1 MSSSLG
7 RRKNQNKMGNQDC
20 TIYIGN
26 IDPQVTEQLLFELIS
41 HISPVVSIKMPKDRI
56 TELHQGY
63 GFVELRTS
71 DDAEY
76 VKQIYS
82 GLRLYNKPLKI
93 SRATQDDNNSSSRSN
108 GGGNNN
114 TSGSINSSFIG
125 IGAILYIGNL
135 DELVDEKILFET
147 FSNFGNLI
155 SNPIIERDNIT
166 GKSKNFGFI
175 SYDSF
180 ESSDKAIKEMNG
192 KLILNKQ
199 IKLDYAF
206 KSNGKNREKHG
217 DKSERL
223 LAEKA
228 KLNNFNLKAS
238 NSSSQQ
244 TITNS
249 NNNNNNHNK
258 HNNNNNNS
266 FQNIRLG

>member
-1 MSSSLG
+1 
-7 RRKNQNKMGNQDC
+7 
-20 TIYIGN
+20 
-26 IDPQVTEQLLFELIS
+26 
-41 HISPVVSIKMPKDRI
+41 MPKDRI
-56 TELHQGY
+56 TKLQQGY

-93 SRATQDDNNSSSRSN
+93 SRATQDDNNSSKSN
-108 GGGNNN
+108 GSGNIGNNN
-114 TSGSINSSFIG
+114 TNGSINSSFIG

-135 DELVDEKILFET
+135 DELVDEKLLYET

-155 SNPIIERDNIT
+155 SNPIIERDNLT

-228 KLNNFNLKAS
+228 KLNNFNLKNS
-238 NSSSQQ
+238 NSSSQR
-244 TITNS
+244 TG
-249 NNNNNNHNK
+249 NNNHNK
-258 HNNNNNNS
+258 HNNNNNNNNNNS
-266 FQNIRLG
+266 FQHIRLG